1 MEPIYLG
8 DLLSSIASSKKIFEK
23 HDKGIKEGEFY
34 EEPTGQDF
42 NYPDW
47 QIMLTTKITFAL
59 ADWIREWRK
68 CRDKNPSIDECL
80 KFVEWKL
87 EEYKLSDS
95 DKRIIESI
103 LLYESE

>member
-1 MEPIYLG
+1 
-8 DLLSSIASSKKIFEK
+8 
-23 HDKGIKEGEFY
+23 
-34 EEPTGQDF
+34 
-42 NYPDW
+42 
-47 QIMLTTKITFAL
+47 MLTTKITFAL

-68 CRDKNPSIDECL
+68 CLDKNYYIDECV

-87 EEYKLSDS
+87 EDYKLSDS

>member
-1 MEPIYLG
+1 
-8 DLLSSIASSKKIFEK
+8 
-23 HDKGIKEGEFY
+23 
-34 EEPTGQDF
+34 
-42 NYPDW
+42 
-47 QIMLTTKITFAL
+47 MLTTKITFAL

-68 CRDKNPSIDECL
+68 CRDKNPCIHKCV

-87 EEYKLSDS
+87 EDIKVFDI

>member
-1 MEPIYLG
+1 
-8 DLLSSIASSKKIFEK
+8 
-23 HDKGIKEGEFY
+23 
-34 EEPTGQDF
+34 
-42 NYPDW
+42 
-47 QIMLTTKITFAL
+47 MLTTKITFAL

-68 CRDKNPSIDECL
+68 SRDKNPSIDEFV

-87 EEYKLSDS
+87 EDYKLSDS